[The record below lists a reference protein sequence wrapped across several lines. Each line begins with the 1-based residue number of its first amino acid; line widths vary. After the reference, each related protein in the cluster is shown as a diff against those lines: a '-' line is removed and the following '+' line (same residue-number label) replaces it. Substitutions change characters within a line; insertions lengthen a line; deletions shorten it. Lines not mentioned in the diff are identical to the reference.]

1 MRRFCI
7 RALPE
12 HSVPGER
19 NSIPM
24 LVTVNGKPKEYPGPM
39 TLAGLL
45 ENLGINPKSAVV
57 EKNLQIVDRKR
68 LDVETIA
75 DGDTIEIIRFV
86 GGG

>member
-1 MRRFCI
+1 
-7 RALPE
+7 
-12 HSVPGER
+12 
-19 NSIPM
+19 M